1 MGKGDKVLYTTAPVL
16 VAVGRLPALAVV
28 QLVADSC
35 VHSPHGRTIVWLAVQ
50 TGPSGLACRVGT
62 VEPVPAVGV
71 SLVS

>member
-1 MGKGDKVLYTTAPVL
+1 MGKGDTVLHSVAPVL

-28 QLVADSC
+28 QLGAVSI
-35 VHSPHGRTIVWLAVQ
+35 VHSPHDCIIAWLAVQ